1 LPPDTGVDHRAL
13 VDDKEKGVVV
23 FIRPFL
29 VAPIGLFVRNALAD
43 ILDDARSGRDTAQR
57 KDTASVNCGIA
68 NFNERHGSS
77 GSEFHAISRLNRP
90 YSSAYG

>member
-1 LPPDTGVDHRAL
+1 VIDVARLVAADTGVDHRAL

-57 KDTASVNCGIA
+57 KDNRVRGIA
-68 NFNERHGSS
+68 ESRTSTS
-77 GSEFHAISRLNRP
+77 GTDLPEASLHAIKVV
-90 YSSAYG
+90 